1 MPATTTRQAARERL
15 QRIFKQELDRLIP
28 ADYSVP
34 LKGRTFREWEDQG
47 DSFANAL
54 VGSMLEERAGLE
66 PDAQVEEGGRCP
78 FCASTHVYLVKEI
91 KPMEVLTP
99 HGAIVLNRQTCRCR
113 ACDRTFSPSRA
124 QLASADRG
132 ASQSQG
138 SRASGP
144 GIGGAQQL

>member
-1 MPATTTRQAARERL
+1 MSATTTRQAARERL
-15 QRIFKQELDRLIP
+15 ARIFGQELDRVIP
-28 ADYSVP
+28 ADGSVP

-47 DSFANAL
+47 DELANTL
-54 VGSMLEERAGLE
+54 IRSMLEERAGLE

-78 FCASTHVYLVKEI
+78 FCSSTHVYLVKQI
-91 KPMEVLTP
+91 RPVEVLTP

-124 QLASADRG
+124 KLASADRS

-138 SRASGP
+138 GGADGA